1 MMKMTS
7 VENRV
12 KSGLRANG
20 IACQTVYRL
29 PDEEDPRLVIAFPA
43 GESARLT
50 PSKVEHTLNA
60 LGIGNFQVQNEFTRL
75 SAAFLHLEVL
85 LGSRTEAKAT
95 TNAQ

>member
-1 MMKMTS
+1 MSS

-20 IACQTVYRL
+20 IPCQTVYRL

-43 GESARLT
+43 RESGRLT
-50 PSKVEHTLNA
+50 TSKVERALNS
-60 LGIGNFQVQNEFTRL
+60 LGVGDFQVQSEFTRL

-85 LGSRTEAKAT
+85 LGSRTEAAPAKI
-95 TNAQ
+95 AQ